1 MRGRDKATPF
11 SLDLICDSWIS
22 RMGSTPF
29 IHLFLLYPSFF
40 LKEVLMIDYSKSF
53 LNDTEK
59 MVDFLMLPKQEFL
72 KSYSY
77 ITDEEYITTL
87 AHFAEVYDLWI

>member
-1 MRGRDKATPF
+1 
-11 SLDLICDSWIS
+11 
-22 RMGSTPF
+22 
-29 IHLFLLYPSFF
+29 
-40 LKEVLMIDYSKSF
+40 MIDYSKSF

-59 MVDFLMLPKQEFL
+59 MVDFLILPKQEFL

-87 AHFAEVYDLWI
+87 AHFAEVYG